1 MSNYRKRIILLTNHY
16 SEGPFAIVESELPQ
30 GFRLQM
36 LARNDAE
43 SLLAAIPEADYLLAS
58 GRVKITAE
66 ALSHAPKLKMI
77 QRTGV
82 GLDSLDLDTI
92 RARGIPLYVNQG
104 VNARSVA
111 EHTLLLILACLR
123 RLPQI
128 HRNTANGVWKKQA
141 QGVLTSELAGK
152 TVGLIGMGSIGKIVA
167 SLLQAFQANVV
178 YSKPRRLPEAEEQAL
193 GITYLPL
200 EELAAKADVVSMHC
214 PMTPETANMIDAD
227 FLSRMKPGA
236 IFVNTARGGLVDMPA
251 LTQALQSG
259 RLSFAGLDV
268 YDQEPVSPDSPIFKL
283 ENVILTPHIGG
294 ITADSFRRM
303 MHDAMRNI
311 HLFEEGKLEA
321 IESMRYL

>member
-1 MSNYRKRIILLTNHY
+1 MKTILLTNHY
-16 SEGPFAIVESELPQ
+16 SEGPYSIVRDELPA
-30 GFRLQM
+30 GFCLEM
-36 LARNDAE
+36 LDRNDAE
-43 SLLAAIPEADYLLAS
+43 SLLAKILEADYLLAS
-58 GRVKITAE
+58 GRVRITVQ
-66 ALSHAPKLKMI
+66 ALEQAPKLKMI

-82 GLDSLDLDTI
+82 GLDSLDLDAI

-178 YSKPRRLPEAEEQAL
+178 YSKPRRLPETEEKAL

-200 EELAAKADVVSMHC
+200 KELAANADVVSMHC
-214 PMTPETANMIDAD
+214 PMTPETANMINAD

-268 YDQEPVSPDSPIFKL
+268 HDQEPVSPDSPILKL

-311 HLFEEGKLEA
+311 ECFDQGALEE
-321 IESMRYL
+321 IEPYRYL

>member
-1 MSNYRKRIILLTNHY
+1 MKTILLTNHY
-16 SEGPFAIVESELPQ
+16 TENPFSIVQSELPA
-30 GFRLQM
+30 GFRLLM
-36 LARNDAE
+36 LERNDPE
-43 SLLAAIPEADYLLAS
+43 SLLAAIPKADYLLAS

-66 ALSHAPKLKMI
+66 ALSLAPKLKMI

-82 GLDSLDLDTI
+82 GLDSLALDAI
-92 RARGIPLYVNQG
+92 REREIPLYVNQG

-167 SLLQAFQANVV
+167 SLLRAFQANVV
-178 YSKPRRLPEAEEQAL
+178 YHKPRRLSEAEEQVL

-200 EELAAKADVVSMHC
+200 EELAATSDVVSMHC
-214 PMTPETANMIDAD
+214 PMTPETANMINAD
-227 FLSRMKPGA
+227 FLARMKPGA
-236 IFVNTARGGLVDMPA
+236 IFVNTARGGLADMPA

-268 YDQEPVSPDSPIFKL
+268 YDQEPVLPGSPILKL
-283 ENVILTPHIGG
+283 DNVILTPHIGG

-311 HLFEEGKLEA
+311 ERFDQGALEE
-321 IESMRYL
+321 IEPCRYL

>member
-1 MSNYRKRIILLTNHY
+1 MKTILLTNSY
-16 SEGPFAIVESELPQ
+16 SEEVFARVLKEAPKGYRLIKLEQLDQENFVSALPC
-30 GFRLQM
+30 
-36 LARNDAE
+36 
-43 SLLAAIPEADYLLAS
+43 ADYLLAS
-58 GRVKITAE
+58 GRLKITRD
-66 ALSHAPKLKMI
+66 ALSHASKLKMI

-82 GLDSLDLDTI
+82 GLDSLDLDAI
-92 RARGIPLYVNQG
+92 RARRIPLYVNKG

-128 HRNTANGVWKKQA
+128 HRNTANGVWEKQA

-167 SLLQAFQANVV
+167 ALLQVFQANVV
-178 YSKPRRLPEAEEQAL
+178 YFKPSRLPEEEEQML

-200 EELAAKADVVSMHC
+200 EELVAKADVVSMHC
-214 PMTPETANMIDAD
+214 PMLPETANMINAD

-236 IFVNTARGGLVDMPA
+236 IFVNTARGGLVDMRA

-268 YDQEPVSPDSPIFKL
+268 YDQEPVLPDSPILKL

-311 HLFEEGKLEA
+311 QLFDEGKLEA